1 MNTKPLYPL
10 TDEGI
15 SLAGDYIISRIEI
28 KKNKYIYEE
37 KNQNTTA
44 VFLAG
49 APGSGKTEFIQSA
62 LSYMNDFF
70 FIDID
75 SYRELFE

>member
-1 MNTKPLYPL
+1 MNIKPLYPL

-15 SLAGDYIISRIEI
+15 SFAGDFVISRIEI
-28 KKNKYIYEE
+28 KKSKYVYEG
-37 KNQNTTA
+37 KDQNTTA